1 MGARKYHY
9 EWISYTDNL
18 AYGRMKIAQDRSYTM
33 AAAAAQFANKGAW
46 SIKKIR
52 VYDDVQS

>member
-9 EWISYTDNL
+9 EWI

-33 AAAAAQFANKGAW
+33 AAAAAQFAN
-46 SIKKIR
+46 IIKIR
-52 VYDDVQS
+52 VYDEVQS